1 MASKKKKKAG
11 LLPVS
16 FLQKV
21 LHIAFTCILIKGRW
35 PLSRNNSILQ
45 RKKELGASSLL
56 CHSSF
61 LFIKICGALLA
72 DTLLKNR
79 TKLGLPWWF
88 SGKESACQIRRHGF
102 NPCSEK
108 IPHAAEQLSP
118 CAETAEPTCHSYGS
132 PCAPAPVLCN
142 KKPLQRSLWT
152 VTRE

>member
-16 FLQKV
+16 FFQKV
-21 LHIAFTCILIKGRW
+21 LHIAFTCILIKSRW

-108 IPHAAEQLSP
+108 IPHAAEHLTPALKLLSP
-118 CAETAEPTCHSYGS
+118 RATTTEAHAPES
-132 PCAPAPVLCN
+132 PCSA
-142 KKPLQRSLWT
+142 
-152 VTRE
+152 TRNHYREACEL